1 VLTLVLRDVLM
12 SAAIGTT
19 LGLGGAALVNKVLG
33 TLLFEVRPDD
43 PITFIVAAMLL
54 AIVSLVACYLPA
66 RRATRVDPLI
76 ALRCD

>member
-1 VLTLVLRDVLM
+1 
-12 SAAIGTT
+12 
-19 LGLGGAALVNKVLG
+19 VNKVLG